1 MKDDETKNEALL
13 KDGLKELIESYSDYF
28 STLVK
33 NELKQLGTSEK
44 DIEFKNLSQESF
56 FDGFS
61 FFKRYS
67 KPYILWKNL
76 VANKTGINT
85 VNYDQRNF
93 VFDLM
98 KEYNAGSFIK

>member
-44 DIEFKNLSQESF
+44 ILNSKICLKKVFLMALVFLKDIVSLTYFEK
-56 FDGFS
+56 
-61 FFKRYS
+61 
-67 KPYILWKNL
+67 I
-76 VANKTGINT
+76 
-85 VNYDQRNF
+85 
-93 VFDLM
+93 
-98 KEYNAGSFIK
+98 